1 VIYQRR
7 HSLHT
12 RDRDIANMPLQPDHA
27 GESWYVSLALWIAMV
42 LVIVACAVAFA

>member
-1 VIYQRR
+1 MIFQRR

-27 GESWYVSLALWIAMV
+27 GESWYVSLVLWLVMV
-42 LVIVACAVAFA
+42 LAIVLLAVAFA